1 MKDYKLRLTL
11 IDKLSNVL
19 GRIVG
24 DSGTESE
31 DSENIAHL
39 IYQLCTEKEI
49 TEELI
54 ERVAMWQIN
63 TSGINE

>member
-19 GRIVG
+19 GRIAG
-24 DSGTESE
+24 DSGTEPE
-31 DSENIAHL
+31 DGENIAHL
-39 IYQLCTEKEI
+39 IHQLCTEKEI